1 MALRNIVKDGDPI
14 LRKRSREVT
23 EFNDK
28 LAQLIDDMR
37 ETLIDSGGLGLAAPQ
52 VGILR
57 RVALV
62 MDDDGNIIE
71 IINPQIISREGENE
85 GAEGC
90 LSFPDIWG
98 VVTRPEKVTVHAQD
112 RHGKPFE
119 VSGEGMT
126 ARCFCHE
133 IDHLDGVC
141 FVDKVTRYVTAEEVA
156 EMRGEN
162 D

>member
-1 MALRNIVKDGDPI
+1 MALRKIVKDGDPI

-28 LAQLIDDMR
+28 LAQLLDDMR
-37 ETLIDSGGLGLAAPQ
+37 DTLIDSGGLGLAGPQ
-52 VGILR
+52 VGMLR

-62 MDDDGNIIE
+62 MDDDENIIE
-71 IINPQIISREGENE
+71 IINPEIIAREGENE
-85 GAEGC
+85 NAEGC

-98 VVTRPEKVTVHAQD
+98 VVTRPEKVTVRAQD
-112 RHGKPFE
+112 RNGNTFE

-141 FVDKVTRYVTAEEVA
+141 FVDKVERYITADEVA
-156 EMRGEN
+156 EMRRE
-162 D
+162 DK

>member
-1 MALRNIVKDGDPI
+1 MALRKIVKDGDPI

-23 EFNDK
+23 EFGAR
-28 LAQLIDDMR
+28 LAQLLDDMR
-37 ETLIDSGGLGLAAPQ
+37 ETLIDSGGLGLAGPQ
-52 VGILR
+52 VGMLR

-62 MDDDGNIIE
+62 MDAEENIIE
-71 IINPQIISREGENE
+71 IINPEIIASEGEIEN
-85 GAEGC
+85 AEGC
-90 LSFPDIWG
+90 LSFPEVWG
-98 VVTRPEKVTVHAQD
+98 VVTRPEKVTVRAQD
-112 RHGKPFE
+112 RHGNTFE

-141 FVDKVTRYVTAEEVA
+141 FVDKVDRFIDADEVA
-156 EMRGEN
+156 ELRGGN